1 MHAQRT
7 EARSN
12 GKGHRNWDKDKLVHK
27 RLLLNGLKYL
37 LGFALLAYV
46 VWRSW
51 SAPPGSHGVGL
62 KDALARPI
70 QLIPLALSTIIYSG
84 AIVFTFLRWYT
95 LVRAQELPFSL
106 S

>member
-7 EARSN
+7 SAGRDQRQRPPDWN
-12 GKGHRNWDKDKLVHK
+12 KDKLVPK

-51 SAPPGSHGVGL
+51 SAPPGSHGFGL

-70 QLIPLALSTIIYSG
+70 QLIPLALQESPADY
-84 AIVFTFLRWYT
+84 IVGR
-95 LVRAQELPFSL
+95 VCMVFSEF
-106 S
+106 